1 MFLIAVGLVSILAL
15 LSGCAKAPQQVV
27 DAANAALQAAEEA
40 QANLYVPDLYNA
52 AKDSLNAAMEE
63 INAQG
68 SKFALTRNYG
78 RAQQLLE
85 AATKAATDAQAAV
98 AAKKDEVMAE
108 AQNLKTQAEAA
119 VEETK
124 KLLAKAP
131 KGKEGKEV
139 LEQMQAELSGAET
152 ALTEATSAM
161 DSGDFIGA
169 RDKVKAAL
177 EKANSLNQELADAIS
192 KKIDVIQE
200 DVSTFVEW
208 HESLGL
214 R

>member
-1 MFLIAVGLVSILAL
+1 MFPITVGLVAILAL

-27 DAANAALQAAEEA
+27 DAANTALQAAEEA

-98 AAKKDEVMAE
+98 AVKKEEVKAE
-108 AQNLKTQAEAA
+108 AQNLMAQAQTAM
-119 VEETK
+119 EETK
-124 KLLAKAP
+124 NLLAKAP

-152 ALTEATSAM
+152 ALTEATGAM

-192 KKIDVIQE
+192 KK
-200 DVSTFVEW
+200 SML
-208 HESLGL
+208 SKKM
-214 R
+214 

>member
-1 MFLIAVGLVSILAL
+1 MRSKTFPITVGLVAILAL

-27 DAANAALQAAEEA
+27 DAANTALQAAEEA

-98 AAKKDEVMAE
+98 AVKKEEVKAE
-108 AQNLKTQAEAA
+108 AQNLMAQAQTAM
-119 VEETK
+119 EETK
-124 KLLAKAP
+124 NLLAKAP

-152 ALTEATSAM
+152 ALTEATGAM

-192 KKIDVIQE
+192 KK
-200 DVSTFVEW
+200 SML
-208 HESLGL
+208 SKKM
-214 R
+214 

>member
-1 MFLIAVGLVSILAL
+1 MRSKMFLITVGLVSILAL

-85 AATKAATDAQAAV
+85 AATKAANDAQAAV
-98 AAKKDEVMAE
+98 AVKKEEVKAE
-108 AQNLKTQAEAA
+108 AQNLMAQAQTAM
-119 VEETK
+119 EETK
-124 KLLAKAP
+124 NLLAKAP

-152 ALTEATSAM
+152 ALTEATGAM

-192 KKIDVIQE
+192 KK
-200 DVSTFVEW
+200 SML
-208 HESLGL
+208 SKKM
-214 R
+214 

>member
-1 MFLIAVGLVSILAL
+1 MRSKMFLIAVGLVSILAL
-15 LSGCAKAPQQVV
+15 LSGCAEAPQQVV

-85 AATKAATDAQAAV
+85 AATKAANDAQAAV
-98 AAKKDEVMAE
+98 AAKKEEVKAE
-108 AQNLKTQAEAA
+108 AQDLMAKAQTA

-124 KLLAKAP
+124 NLLAKAP
-131 KGKEGKEV
+131 KGKDAEAWQ
-139 LEQMQAELSGAET
+139 LIQTELSEVEASWT
-152 ALTEATSAM
+152 AASNTM
-161 DSGDFIGA
+161 NSGDFFEA
-169 RDKVKAAL
+169 RGKFQAALVKAD
-177 EKANSLNQELADAIS
+177 SLKQELSDVIS
-192 KKIDVIQE
+192 KK
-200 DVSTFVEW
+200 SML
-208 HESLGL
+208 SKKM
-214 R
+214 

>member
-1 MFLIAVGLVSILAL
+1 MRSKMVLISVGLIFILAL
-15 LSGCAKAPQQVV
+15 LSGCAKAPQEVV

-63 INAQG
+63 VNAQG
-68 SKFALTRNYG
+68 SKFALTRNYD
-78 RAQQLLE
+78 RAKVLLE
-85 AATKAATDAQAAV
+85 SAIAAANAAKDGV
-98 AAKKDEVMAE
+98 AAKKEEVKAE
-108 AQNLKTQAEAA
+108 AQSLAAQAQTA

-124 KLLAKAP
+124 NLLAKAP

-152 ALTEATSAM
+152 AITEATSAM

-169 RDKVKAAL
+169 RDKLKAAL

-192 KKIDVIQE
+192 KK
-200 DVSTFVEW
+200 SML
-208 HESLGL
+208 SKKM
-214 R
+214 

>member
-1 MFLIAVGLVSILAL
+1 MRSKTLLIAVGLVSILAL

-27 DAANAALQAAEEA
+27 DAANVALQAAEEA
-40 QANLYVPDLYNA
+40 RANLYVPDLYNA
-52 AKDSLNAAMEE
+52 AKDSLTAAMDE

-85 AATKAATDAQAAV
+85 AATKAANDAQAAV
-98 AAKKDEVMAE
+98 AAKKEEVKAE
-108 AQNLKTQAEAA
+108 AQTLMAQAQTA

-124 KLLAKAP
+124 NLLAKAP

-152 ALTEATSAM
+152 AITEATSAM

-192 KKIDVIQE
+192 KK
-200 DVSTFVEW
+200 SML
-208 HESLGL
+208 SKKM
-214 R
+214 